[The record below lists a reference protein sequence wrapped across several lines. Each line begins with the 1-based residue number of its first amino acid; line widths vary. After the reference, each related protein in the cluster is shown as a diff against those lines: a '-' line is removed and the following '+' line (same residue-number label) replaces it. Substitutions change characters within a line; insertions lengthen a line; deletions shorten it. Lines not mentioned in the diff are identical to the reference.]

1 MHVCNLSVELAQIVP
16 DIVETTIELAL
27 YQTDFQICAMG
38 QWSMMKYSGKDSE
51 LCSSIPLSYGLYSSF
66 FL

>member
-27 YQTDFQICAMG
+27 YQIDFQICA
-38 QWSMMKYSGKDSE
+38 
-51 LCSSIPLSYGLYSSF
+51 IPVA
-66 FL
+66 